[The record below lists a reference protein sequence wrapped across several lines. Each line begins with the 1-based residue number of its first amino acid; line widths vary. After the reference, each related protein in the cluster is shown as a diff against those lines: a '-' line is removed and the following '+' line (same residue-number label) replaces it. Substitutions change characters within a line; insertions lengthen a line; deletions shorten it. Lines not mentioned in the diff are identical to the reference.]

1 MDREKISLLIR
12 QSAEGDEE
20 AFEELLREIVPILYG
35 DVSRYIKERSDID
48 DVIQESIWKIWSS
61 IDKVD
66 VRHEPMAYFRKVTYN
81 TLISYLR
88 KRKKKEVYIP
98 YDEFLSVVD
107 ERESGE
113 DSRSAADIEVMK
125 NLLDKLPDRYKRVI
139 ELRYLENK
147 SYDEIGAILNIKP
160 AAARQLVSRAIKK
173 LKKLAGDKK

>member
-66 VRHEPMAYFRKVTYN
+66 VRREPMAYFRKVTYN

-98 YDEFLSVVD
+98 YDEFFSV
-107 ERESGE
+107 
-113 DSRSAADIEVMK
+113 
-125 NLLDKLPDRYKRVI
+125 
-139 ELRYLENK
+139 NK
-147 SYDEIGAILNIKP
+147 CNI
-160 AAARQLVSRAIKK
+160 R
-173 LKKLAGDKK
+173 